1 MNIDLGVLHDGGV
14 MLASDRPLPDIVR
27 RVEYY
32 SEQKL
37 FMLVYNEKGLE
48 DDLMHFEVPIHM
60 TSYVEST
67 PNIVIYSLYPDHEPI
82 GYKVPLVKICDYIL
96 EDTEEVAS

>member
-1 MNIDLGVLHDGGV
+1 MNIDLGILHDGGV

-32 SEQKL
+32 SDQKL
-37 FMLVYNEKGLE
+37 FMLVYNERHRDE
-48 DDLMHFEVPIHM
+48 ELMHFEVPSHM

-67 PNIVIYSLYPDHEPI
+67 PNIIIYSLYPNHEPI
-82 GYKVPLVKICDYIL
+82 GYKVPLIKISDDVL
-96 EDTEEVAS
+96 EANEEQVS

>member
-32 SEQKL
+32 SDQKL
-37 FMLVYNEKGLE
+37 FMLVYNEQGVE
-48 DDLMHFEVPIHM
+48 DDLMHFEVPTHM
-60 TSYVEST
+60 TSYVENT
-67 PNIVIYSLYPDHEPI
+67 PNIIIYSLYPSHEPI
-82 GYKVPLVKICDYIL
+82 GYKVPLIKICDHIL
-96 EDTEEVAS
+96 EDPSKVTS